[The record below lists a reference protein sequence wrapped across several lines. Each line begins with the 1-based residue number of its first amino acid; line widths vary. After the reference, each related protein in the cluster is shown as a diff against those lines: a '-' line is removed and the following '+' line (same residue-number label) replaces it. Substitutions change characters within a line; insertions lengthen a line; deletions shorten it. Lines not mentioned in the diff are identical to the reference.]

1 MHLDE
6 GGSPAGMHCAV
17 YIKHEAFILR
27 LAIIY
32 SLHMKRESGGGTEG
46 GLLIL
51 FPLRSYN

>member
-1 MHLDE
+1 
-6 GGSPAGMHCAV
+6 MHCAV

-32 SLHMKRESGGGTEG
+32 TLHMKGESGGGAG
-46 GLLIL
+46 GGSLIL